1 MFEEWH
7 KSPEFQKRVLDFHN
21 TCAIPPSGKD
31 VDQAKKIIEKVKP
44 MLSDQMK
51 AQGLFENTRY
61 EYRGSSYEG
70 VKVAKSANDQD
81 LEFDIMFVIKGG
93 TDLKEHNLRANGYA
107 DLKLKAG
114 KEPKQL
120 FQKTMIDGC
129 ISAFYTRNKFYSH
142 LDKCNFSELDLT
154 DLGYKKGEI
163 TFKKSY
169 HGPAVQIDVKHNGKK
184 FFSIDL
190 APHFDLTGQGE
201 MYVPKAPKKYPNY
214 VGWFRSFSLDEKK
227 KLDGIDRHNECRK
240 MVLRCL
246 KVFVKSR
253 TELACLTS
261 QHLKRALFLAS
272 DGLDANGQPS
282 NLIRSWKLEDLG
294 QRFMDVLKILE
305 DALEKRF
312 LPHFILP
319 EVNLFENLNDAAMQN
334 MKCRCCRLRRNSL
347 VMPQL
352 LSLVA
357 KEKQN
362 PV

>member
-51 AQGLFENTRY
+51 ALGLFEISRY

-81 LEFDIMFVIKGG
+81 LEFDIMYVIKGG
-93 TDLKEHNLRANGYA
+93 TDLEEHNLGTDGYA
-107 DLKLKAG
+107 DLKPKAG

-120 FQKTMIDGC
+120 FQKTIIDGC

-169 HGPAVQIDVKHNGKK
+169 HGPAVQIDVKHNGNK
-184 FFSIDL
+184 FFLLIWRHISTLLD
-190 APHFDLTGQGE
+190 
-201 MYVPKAPKKYPNY
+201 KKQCMFPRLQ
-214 VGWFRSFSLDEKK
+214 RSTWMTV
-227 KLDGIDRHNECRK
+227 DG
-240 MVLRCL
+240 
-246 KVFVKSR
+246 F
-253 TELACLTS
+253 A
-261 QHLKRALFLAS
+261 AFLS
-272 DGLDANGQPS
+272 T
-282 NLIRSWKLEDLG
+282 R
-294 QRFMDVLKILE
+294 
-305 DALEKRF
+305 
-312 LPHFILP
+312 
-319 EVNLFENLNDAAMQN
+319 
-334 MKCRCCRLRRNSL
+334 RRNLMGWTKTTGAGRWFSG
-347 VMPQL
+347 V
-352 LSLVA
+352 
-357 KEKQN
+357 
-362 PV
+362 

>member
-1 MFEEWH
+1 
-7 KSPEFQKRVLDFHN
+7 
-21 TCAIPPSGKD
+21 
-31 VDQAKKIIEKVKP
+31 
-44 MLSDQMK
+44 
-51 AQGLFENTRY
+51 
-61 EYRGSSYEG
+61 
-70 VKVAKSANDQD
+70 
-81 LEFDIMFVIKGG
+81 
-93 TDLKEHNLRANGYA
+93 
-107 DLKLKAG
+107 
-114 KEPKQL
+114 
-120 FQKTMIDGC
+120 
-129 ISAFYTRNKFYSH
+129 
-142 LDKCNFSELDLT
+142 
-154 DLGYKKGEI
+154 
-163 TFKKSY
+163 
-169 HGPAVQIDVKHNGKK
+169 
-184 FFSIDL
+184 
-190 APHFDLTGQGE
+190 
-201 MYVPKAPKKYPNY
+201 MYVPKAPKKYPDY

-347 VMPQL
+347 VMLQL
-352 LSLVA
+352 LSL
-357 KEKQN
+357 
-362 PV
+362 